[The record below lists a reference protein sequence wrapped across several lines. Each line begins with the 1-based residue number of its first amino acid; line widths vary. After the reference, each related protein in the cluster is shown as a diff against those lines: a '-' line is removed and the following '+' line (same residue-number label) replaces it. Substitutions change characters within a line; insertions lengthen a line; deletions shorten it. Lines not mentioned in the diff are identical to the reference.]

1 MNLYFLLGTA
11 AVVTFSGCAG
21 LKLER
26 VPPGQSI
33 ARRLDGPRTQPTEPL
48 APAASA
54 DLPTPAGEGAATADP
69 GTANPQF
76 AGRPQIIGAIPNNPA
91 IEKLPPLPI
100 VGLPERTDGPEK
112 ASDAYNRGSLL
123 MKNGQNRDAI
133 TAFEEATQL
142 DPSYTDAWT
151 RLTVLYEKIGQPE
164 KARAAFRRAKGLS
177 PQPATPAPSEGS
189 PSN

>member
-1 MNLYFLLGTA
+1 MNLYFLLGA
-11 AVVTFSGCAG
+11 AVVTTFSGCAG

-33 ARRLDGPRTQPTEPL
+33 ARHLDAPRTQPAEPL
-48 APAASA
+48 TPAAGA
-54 DLPTPAGEGAATADP
+54 DLPTPAGEGAA
-69 GTANPQF
+69 NPQF
-76 AGRPQIIGAIPNNPA
+76 AGRPQVIGATPDNPA

-100 VGLPERTDGPEK
+100 TGLPERTDSPEK

-123 MKNGQNRDAI
+123 MKNGQNREAI
-133 TAFEEATQL
+133 AAFEEATLL
-142 DPSYTDAWT
+142 DSSYTDAWT
-151 RLTVLYEKIGQPE
+151 RLTVLYEKVGQPD

-177 PQPATPAPSEGS
+177 PQPAPAPSEGS